1 MRRLGPHVVPVR
13 HVVIPNCRFAAVLA
27 ATVLAAAVLAVPIVW
42 SLRSGDPPPAAP
54 PLAGWMRN
62 FTPADAMQ
70 PAPETSF
77 RDRAGAARSLRDFRG
92 RVALVNFW
100 ATWCGPCVREMP
112 SLDRLR
118 ARLGGDRFAVLAL
131 SQDRKGW
138 EAIDPF
144 LARAGIER
152 LAVFHDAKGKTA
164 RALGVR
170 ALPTSVLFGPDGREI
185 GRLAGVAEWD
195 SEEAVALIRHY
206 LGAPRQRVGTG
217 TSPE

>member
-1 MRRLGPHVVPVR
+1 M
-13 HVVIPNCRFAAVLA
+13 IPKYRFAA
-27 ATVLAAAVLAVPIVW
+27 VLAAAVLAVPIAW
-42 SLRSGDPPPAAP
+42 PLLRSGDPPPDAP

-112 SLDRLR
+112 SLDRLQ
-118 ARLGGDRFAVLAL
+118 ARLGGDRFAVVAL

-144 LARAGIER
+144 VARAGLER

-164 RALGVR
+164 RALGIR

-195 SEEAVALIRHY
+195 SDEAAALMRHY